1 MGNRGKTV
9 SKTRSMALFSAAAG
23 LTLALAAT
31 AGAQQN
37 GPAPGGAPQASAPEA
52 GAAPAGAPAGG
63 ARRGGGGG
71 GGGGGGPF
79 GALPAQNEAEL
90 KVKHPELFVLAPVSH
105 SYKPKLTSWGDP
117 DLQGM
122 WPTDSFGGL
131 FLERPVNMGDRVW
144 LTPEEYK
151 IVDAR
156 MESSREAPE
165 KETKSGHLGMGNWVE
180 MTGAGHRTSLLVDP
194 KNGRLPPLTPEG
206 EKMNKLGRSSWMD
219 ARGQSFDWVTDFDS
233 WDRCVSRGFPASMLP
248 FHYNNGLQVMQAPG
262 YVVINL
268 EMIHDARIIPL
279 DGRAKLPAGMTDW
292 MGSSRGHWEGTT
304 LVIETDHIRP
314 GAAPIN
320 FATNGAPFGNT
331 IPMSPQAHVTER
343 ITPTGPNTIDY
354 QMTYSDP
361 VYWTAPF
368 TVRADWT
375 RNEKYKF
382 FEYACHEGDEQ
393 VTNYIN
399 TSRLKRAK
407 EKVAAAAPPA
417 PVAEASETKTPS

>member
-1 MGNRGKTV
+1 MSTK
-9 SKTRSMALFSAAAG
+9 RSIALFAAAAA
-23 LTLALAAT
+23 LALGVAA
-31 AGAQQN
+31 ASAQ
-37 GPAPGGAPQASAPEA
+37 PAPQGAAPKA
-52 GAAPAGAPAGG
+52 GAAPAAAP
-63 ARRGGGGG
+63 RG

-79 GALPAQNEAEL
+79 GALPPQDEAAL
-90 KVKHPELFVLAPVSH
+90 KAKHPELFVLAPVSH
-105 SYKPKLTSWGDP
+105 SYKPARTPWGDP
-117 DLQGM
+117 DLRGM

-156 MESSREAPE
+156 MESSREAPA

-219 ARGQSFDWVTDFDS
+219 VRGQPFDWVTDFDS
-233 WDRCVSRGFPASMLP
+233 WDRCISRGFPASMLP
-248 FHYNNGLQVMQAPG
+248 FHYNNGLQVMQTPG
-262 YVVINL
+262 YVIINL

-279 DGRAKLPAGMTDW
+279 DGRPVRQGNTDW
-292 MGSSRGHWEGTT
+292 MGQSRGHWEGTT
-304 LVIETDHIRP
+304 LVVETDHIRE

-343 ITPTGPNTIDY
+343 FTPTGPNTIDY

-382 FEYACHEGDEQ
+382 YEYACHEGDEQ
-393 VTNYIN
+393 VRNYII
-399 TSRLKRAK
+399 TSRIRRAK
-407 EKVAAAAPPA
+407 EKAEAAQKAASADSAAKPAAAVVAAPA
-417 PVAEASETKTPS
+417 K